1 MTTLEKMDALCD
13 EMDDDTTISEICALL
28 DAMYRITN
36 NRKLGHTESTMLYM
50 ARDCAEAA
58 QDNFNAY
65 TRDLFRLIKE
75 AQEEA
80 SADRGETKRSV
91 FDNE

>member
-36 NRKLGHTESTMLYM
+36 NRKLGHTESTLLYM
-50 ARDCAEAA
+50 ARDCADKAR
-58 QDNFNAY
+58 QNFNSY
-65 TRDLFRLIKE
+65 TSELLCIAKG
-75 AQEEA
+75 EEA
-80 SADRGETKRSV
+80 SVDRGETKRSV